1 MLDTPS
7 DVAPILWQHGALA
20 RLKKGEKINKL
31 LFDNYSTISLGYA
44 GLYECVKYMTGLSH
58 TDEAAKS
65 FARSV
70 MEYLNKKCDEWRSIE
85 NISYSIYGT
94 PLESTTY
101 KFAKALQR
109 DFGKIDGITDKDY
122 ITNSYHVH
130 VTEKINAFDKI
141 TFESEFQEL
150 SPGGHFNKT
159 YCSRLKSCELHVK
172 AGVYNH
178 CMLTVE
184 VSRR

>member
-1 MLDTPS
+1 MQIKHQRLLDTPS

-65 FARSV
+65 FERSV
-70 MEYLNKKCDEWRSIE
+70 KEYLNKKCDEWRSIE

-94 PLESTTY
+94 PRVDSRG
-101 KFAKALQR
+101 A
-109 DFGKIDGITDKDY
+109 Y
-122 ITNSYHVH
+122 IAIYN
-130 VTEKINAFDKI
+130 EKTA
-141 TFESEFQEL
+141 
-150 SPGGHFNKT
+150 
-159 YCSRLKSCELHVK
+159 
-172 AGVYNH
+172 
-178 CMLTVE
+178 
-184 VSRR
+184 